1 MKKNISK
8 FDIIIQARIG
18 STRLPGK
25 ILKTYK
31 NLTPLKILIK
41 RLQNCK
47 NIKNII
53 ICTTKDPNDFKV
65 VNFCKKEKLLYFR
78 GNKQNVL
85 SRYYNAAKKF
95 NSKYIIRITSDCPLV
110 DYRIINNMIVEFQKR
125 KPDYYA
131 NTYPLPTKYPDGMDI
146 EIFNFKTLEF
156 TNRYAYLPSE
166 REHVTP
172 YMFKTKKFKI
182 LKKNLHIDLSDY
194 RFCIDYKKDFIL
206 FKKFIDYFKNKI
218 YNVSMFELVKYVKNN
233 PKFIYYQKKI
243 KRNEGWTSALKKDE
257 KYK

>member
-65 VNFCKKEKLLYFR
+65 VNFCKNCIIHFKRIYF
-78 GNKQNVL
+78 L
-85 SRYYNAAKKF
+85 IYLKF
-95 NSKYIIRITSDCPLV
+95 LK
-110 DYRIINNMIVEFQKR
+110 
-125 KPDYYA
+125 
-131 NTYPLPTKYPDGMDI
+131 
-146 EIFNFKTLEF
+146 
-156 TNRYAYLPSE
+156 
-166 REHVTP
+166 
-172 YMFKTKKFKI
+172 KTKKI
-182 LKKNLHIDLSDY
+182 KK
-194 RFCIDYKKDFIL
+194 
-206 FKKFIDYFKNKI
+206 KKF
-218 YNVSMFELVKYVKNN
+218 
-233 PKFIYYQKKI
+233 
-243 KRNEGWTSALKKDE
+243 
-257 KYK
+257 